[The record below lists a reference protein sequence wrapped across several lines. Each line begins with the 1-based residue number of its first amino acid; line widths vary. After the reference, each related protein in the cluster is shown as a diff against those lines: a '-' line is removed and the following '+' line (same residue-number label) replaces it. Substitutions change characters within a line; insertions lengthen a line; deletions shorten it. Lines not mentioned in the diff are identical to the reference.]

1 MVSTAPALKPV
12 DVNFLV
18 PRISSPVLL
27 PTEASLFPL
36 WWRQGSSGVMLVLM
50 TLTWVVVRAGNRE
63 RLPGKGGWKVERLMS
78 RLFKE
83 FELQDSGAGWFWWWT
98 CCWWAVE
105 LLGCIDA
112 FCCCSVKDVEL
123 EVSWVCRWANLLMIL
138 LLSIPVGRFSW
149 FSEEKITLIR
159 LRRMCEIYSGNKYL
173 MTPRVPAAI
182 FSLCL
187 SLKNLNFFFQKIP
200 YFFTLLYYN
209 CPQLDQESF
218 SAALISALFVVIILR
233 VISHRGSKSTS
244 LKQK

>member
-63 RLPGKGGWKVERLMS
+63 RLPGKGGWKVERLMI

-83 FELQDSGAGWFWWWT
+83 FEWQDSGARCCCWWT
-98 CCWWAVE
+98 CCCWCCCWWAEE

-123 EVSWVCRWANLLMIL
+123 EVSWVCRWANLLIIL
-138 LLSIPVGRFSW
+138 LLSDHVGRFSW
-149 FSEEKITLIR
+149 FSEEEITLGKLPKKNHFFWDIFPKSVYP
-159 LRRMCEIYSGNKYL
+159 LVVILFCG
-173 MTPRVPAAI
+173 I
-182 FSLCL
+182 FSEY
-187 SLKNLNFFFQKIP
+187 SRSQ
-200 YFFTLLYYN
+200 
-209 CPQLDQESF
+209 
-218 SAALISALFVVIILR
+218 
-233 VISHRGSKSTS
+233 
-244 LKQK
+244 